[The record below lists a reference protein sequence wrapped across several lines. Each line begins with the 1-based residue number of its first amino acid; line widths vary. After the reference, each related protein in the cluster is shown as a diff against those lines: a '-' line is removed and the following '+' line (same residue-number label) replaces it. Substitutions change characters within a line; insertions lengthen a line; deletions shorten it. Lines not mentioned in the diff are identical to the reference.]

1 MTANHPDAAV
11 QTLIHDLVHAFQ
23 ILAMDGQGSGISGHL
38 TARLP
43 GTRTFWTIP
52 YGFGFEEA
60 TADALIECDFALKTI
75 TGSAACNPTLNIHT
89 EVYDARPDVNCIV
102 HTHSEA
108 SLALGIVGSNLEP
121 VTQSG
126 ALFYED
132 IVLFDEFEGIVLAKQ
147 EGANIASRLG
157 RNRAILL
164 RNHGSIVAGSTI
176 ADATIAA
183 TVLEFAARVQLQA
196 MAVGTPKRLPDA
208 EARQTKGFL
217 QRPDV
222 VDLRWQ
228 LLKRQARRHN
238 PQFTAERCA

>member
-1 MTANHPDAAV
+1 MK
-11 QTLIHDLVHAFQ
+11 QTQPLQELLHDLVHAFQ

-43 GTRTFWTIP
+43 GARTFWSIP

-60 TADALIECDFALKTI
+60 TADALIESDFDLRTV
-75 TGSAACNPTLNIHT
+75 TGTLPCNPTLNIHT
-89 EVYDARPDVNCIV
+89 EIYEARPEVCCIL

-108 SLALGIVGSNLEP
+108 SLALGVIGRNLEP

-132 IVLFDEFEGIVLAKQ
+132 IVLFDEFDGIVLDKK
-147 EGANIASRLG
+147 EGASIASRLG
-157 RNRAILL
+157 PNRAILL
-164 RNHGSIVAGSTI
+164 RNHGSVVVGRSI

-196 MAVGTPKRLPDA
+196 LSAGTPKLLPAA
-208 EARQTKGFL
+208 EARQTKAFL

-228 LLKRQARRHN
+228 LLVRQARRHN
-238 PQFTAERCA
+238 PRFNAERTS

>member
-1 MTANHPDAAV
+1 MK
-11 QTLIHDLVHAFQ
+11 QTQPLQELLHDLVHAFQ

-43 GTRTFWTIP
+43 GARTFWSIP

-60 TADALIECDFALKTI
+60 TADALIESDFDLRTV
-75 TGSAACNPTLNIHT
+75 TGTLPCNPTLNIHT
-89 EVYDARPDVNCIV
+89 EIYEARPEVCCIL

-108 SLALGIVGSNLEP
+108 SLALGVIGRNLEP

-132 IVLFDEFEGIVLAKQ
+132 IVLFDEFEGIVLDKK
-147 EGANIASRLG
+147 EGASIASRLG
-157 RNRAILL
+157 PNRAILL
-164 RNHGSIVAGSTI
+164 RNHGSVVVGRSI

-196 MAVGTPKRLPDA
+196 LSAGTPKLLPAA
-208 EARQTKGFL
+208 EARQTKAFL

-228 LLKRQARRHN
+228 LLMRQARRHN
-238 PQFTAERCA
+238 PRFNAERTS

>member
-1 MTANHPDAAV
+1 MNDDHALPA
-11 QTLIHDLVHAFQ
+11 LIHDLVHAFQ
-23 ILAMDGQGSGISGHL
+23 VLAMDGQGSGISGHL

-43 GTRTFWTIP
+43 NARTFWSIP

-60 TADALIECDFALKTI
+60 TAEQLIESDFELRTV
-75 TGSAACNPTLNIHT
+75 TGSLPCNPTLNIHT
-89 EVYDARPDVNCIV
+89 EIYEARPEVCCIL

-132 IVLFDEFEGIVLAKQ
+132 IVLFDEFDGIVLDKK
-147 EGANIASRLG
+147 EGASIAARLG
-157 RNRAILL
+157 TNRAILL
-164 RNHGSIVAGSTI
+164 RNHGSVVVGESI
-176 ADATIAA
+176 ADTAIAA

-196 MAVGTPKRLPDA
+196 MAVGTPKKLPPA
-208 EARQTKGFL
+208 EARQTKAFL
-217 QRPDV
+217 RRPDV

-228 LLKRQARRHN
+228 LLVRQARRHN
-238 PQFTAERCA
+238 PHFTFERNFA

>member
-1 MTANHPDAAV
+1 MSSDALHI
-11 QTLIHDLVHAFQ
+11 LIHDLVHAFQ

-43 GTRTFWTIP
+43 GATTFWSIP

-60 TADALIECDFALKTI
+60 TAPSLIESDFNLKTV
-75 TGSAACNPTLNIHT
+75 TGELSCNPTLNIHT
-89 EVYDARPDVNCIV
+89 EIYQARPEVCCIL

-108 SLALGIVGSNLEP
+108 SLALGIVGSTLEP

-132 IVLFDEFEGIVLAKQ
+132 IVLFDEFDGIVLDKK
-147 EGANIASRLG
+147 EGASIASRLG
-157 RNRAILL
+157 QNRAILL
-164 RNHGSIVAGSTI
+164 RNHGSVVVGKTI
-176 ADATIAA
+176 ADTTIAA

-196 MAVGTPKRLPDA
+196 MAAGIPKKLPPA
-208 EARQTKGFL
+208 EALQTKGFL
-217 QRPDV
+217 SRADV

-228 LLKRQARRHN
+228 LLVRQARRHN
-238 PQFTAERCA
+238 PHFSFVRGNP

>member
-1 MTANHPDAAV
+1 MTNSNPAL

-43 GTRTFWTIP
+43 GAKTFWSIP
-52 YGFGFEEA
+52 YGYGFEEA
-60 TADALIECDFALKTI
+60 TADELIESDFDLRTV
-75 TGSAACNPTLNIHT
+75 TGMRECNPTLNIHT
-89 EVYDARPDVNCIV
+89 EIYEARPEVCCIL

-108 SLALGIVGSNLEP
+108 SLSLGIIGSNLEP

-132 IVLFDEFEGIVLAKQ
+132 IVLFDEFEGIVLDKK
-147 EGANIASRLG
+147 EGASIAARLG
-157 RNRAILL
+157 PNRAILL
-164 RNHGSIVAGSTI
+164 RNHGSVVVGRSI

-196 MAVGTPKRLPDA
+196 MAAGTPKQLPPA
-208 EARQTKGFL
+208 EARQTKSFL
-217 QRPDV
+217 QRQDV

-228 LLKRQARRHN
+228 LLVRQARRHN
-238 PQFTAERCA
+238 PVFAFARTTA

>member
-1 MTANHPDAAV
+1 MKRQDLP
-11 QTLIHDLVHAFQ
+11 TLLHDLVHAFQ

-43 GTRTFWTIP
+43 GARTFWSIP
-52 YGFGFEEA
+52 YGYGFEEA
-60 TADALIECDFALKTI
+60 TADELIESDFELKTV
-75 TGSAACNPTLNIHT
+75 TGTLPCNPTLNIHT
-89 EVYDARPDVNCIV
+89 EIYDARPEVCCIL

-108 SLALGIVGSNLEP
+108 SLALGVVGSNLEP

-132 IVLFDEFEGIVLAKQ
+132 IVLFDEFEGIVLDKK
-147 EGANIASRLG
+147 EGASIAKHLG
-157 RNRAILL
+157 TNRAILL
-164 RNHGSIVAGSTI
+164 CNHGSVVVGSSI
-176 ADATIAA
+176 AETTIAA

-196 MAVGTPKRLPDA
+196 MAVGKPKLLPPA
-208 EARQTKGFL
+208 EARQTKSFL

-228 LLKRQARRHN
+228 LLVRQSRRHN
-238 PQFTAERCA
+238 PRFAFERTAA

>member
-1 MTANHPDAAV
+1 MK
-11 QTLIHDLVHAFQ
+11 QTQPLQELLHDLVHAFQ

-43 GTRTFWTIP
+43 GARTFWSIP

-60 TADALIECDFALKTI
+60 TADALIESDFDLRTV
-75 TGSAACNPTLNIHT
+75 TGTLPCNPTLNIHT
-89 EVYDARPDVNCIV
+89 EIYEARPEVCCIL

-108 SLALGIVGSNLEP
+108 SLALGVIGRNLEP

-132 IVLFDEFEGIVLAKQ
+132 IVLFDEFDGIVLDKK
-147 EGANIASRLG
+147 EGASIASRLG
-157 RNRAILL
+157 PNRAILL
-164 RNHGSIVAGSTI
+164 RNHGSVVVGRSI

-196 MAVGTPKRLPDA
+196 LSAGTPKLLPAA
-208 EARQTKGFL
+208 EARQTKAFL

-228 LLKRQARRHN
+228 LLMRQARRHN
-238 PQFTAERCA
+238 PRFNAERTS

>member
-1 MTANHPDAAV
+1 MK
-11 QTLIHDLVHAFQ
+11 QTQPLQELLHDLVHAFQ

-43 GTRTFWTIP
+43 GARTFWSIP

-60 TADALIECDFALKTI
+60 TADALIESDFDLRTV
-75 TGSAACNPTLNIHT
+75 TGTLPCNPTLNIHT
-89 EVYDARPDVNCIV
+89 EIYEARPEVCCIL

-108 SLALGIVGSNLEP
+108 SLALGVIGHNLEP

-132 IVLFDEFEGIVLAKQ
+132 IVLFDEFDGIVLDKK
-147 EGANIASRLG
+147 EGASIASRLG
-157 RNRAILL
+157 PNRAILL
-164 RNHGSIVAGSTI
+164 RNHGSVVVGRSI

-196 MAVGTPKRLPDA
+196 LSAGTPKLLPAA
-208 EARQTKGFL
+208 EARQTKAFL

-228 LLKRQARRHN
+228 LLMRQARRHN
-238 PQFTAERCA
+238 PRFNAERTS